1 MLPGQES
8 YVKKPRVWK
17 TSMKPRD
24 AKKKADAV
32 EGGQSTKKAQEGQGM
47 DELKELLGLG
57 DTTPSDVVVETDPLR
72 TGIATALP

>member
-1 MLPGQES
+1 
-8 YVKKPRVWK
+8 
-17 TSMKPRD
+17 
-24 AKKKADAV
+24 V
-32 EGGQSTKKAQEGQGM
+32 EGGQSAKKAQEGKGM